1 MIISAHKFPRACGF
15 FYCVTKAPAA
25 VFGEKLCL
33 FIFLLVGIVKMY
45 YNICI
50 IRKRKV
56 FDEEDVSR

>member
-15 FYCVTKAPAA
+15 FYCVTKTLAA
-25 VFGEKLCL
+25 TLEKKCYL
-33 FIFLLVGIVKMY
+33 FIFLLVGTIKMY

-56 FDEEDVSR
+56 FDEEVGR